1 MATAERLLIVAS
13 GSSCNA
19 ARTIRGWVEQACG
32 LPCDVEDASEW
43 RDRCSPLAR
52 GTVGVLVSRSGD
64 TEDVLAALDI
74 MRARAVPTV
83 AVVNAPRSPLARG
96 VDLRWPTEAGPELA
110 VAATKSFTAQL
121 LALARLGLAFAVA
134 RGTLDAAGVRQAERS
149 LAEAP
154 LACALAEAADARLAA
169 IALQIARAG
178 EVMVIGRGWGAAL
191 AEEAALKLK
200 QLAHVH
206 ADALP
211 AGALR
216 HGPLAMVRA
225 GVPVLVLASADQH
238 LARTA
243 ANAEQVRAHG
253 GHVIA
258 LAEASCSASSGPC
271 RARGGGAARAWAG
284 ADVRAGG
291 GGAAD
296 RLSHGARARAR
307 HRPAAQPRGGIG
319 ARRPRSRRSFGWT
332 SATRAGSACRD
343 MFRPSFRHLAG
354 AMRHPGP
361 RPAGHA
367 VGTQP

>member
-1 MATAERLLIVAS
+1 MRREIAVQPRALASTDAALRGLSLPPCVATAERLLIVAS

-121 LALARLGLAFAVA
+121 LALAQLGLAFAVA

-216 HGPLAMVRA
+216 HGPLAMVRP

-258 LAEASCSASSGPC
+258 LAEASCSAS
-271 RARGGGAARAWAG
+271 
-284 ADVRAGG
+284 
-291 GGAAD
+291 
-296 RLSHGARARAR
+296 L
-307 HRPAAQPRGGIG
+307 
-319 ARRPRSRRSFGWT
+319 
-332 SATRAGSACRD
+332 
-343 MFRPSFRHLAG
+343 
-354 AMRHPGP
+354 
-361 RPAGHA
+361 GHA
-367 VGTQP
+367 VHEVVALPGHGLAQMFAQAVAVQLIAYHTALALGRDIDRPRNLAVA